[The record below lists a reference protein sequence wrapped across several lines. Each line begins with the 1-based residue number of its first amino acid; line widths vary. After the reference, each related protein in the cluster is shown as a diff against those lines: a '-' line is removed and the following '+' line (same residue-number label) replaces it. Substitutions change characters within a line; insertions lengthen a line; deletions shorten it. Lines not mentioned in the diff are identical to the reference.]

1 MVSKTDLL
9 IGILIVI
16 TGIVMHEF
24 APTSFGGG
32 GFLLAR
38 FGMQAGHYIGAAL
51 GVLFGIVGL
60 ALYKK
65 VNKVTLGV
73 SALSILLGGLFLAL
87 MGMGMGIMQPG
98 MVSVAG
104 VTLLV
109 GIIGIIGSIAL
120 KTKKPT

>member
-9 IGILIVI
+9 IGILVTF

-24 APTSFGGG
+24 APTSVGGG

-38 FGMQAGHYIGAAL
+38 FGMQAGHYTGAAL

-65 VNKVTLGV
+65 VNKITLGV
-73 SALSILLGGLFLAL
+73 SVLSILLGCLFLAFL
-87 MGMGMGIMQPG
+87 RMSMEVMESG
-98 MVSVAG
+98 MVAVAG
-104 VTLLV
+104 VTVLV
-109 GIIGIIGSIAL
+109 GIMGIIGSVVL
-120 KTKKPT
+120 KTKK

>member
-9 IGILIVI
+9 IGILVAI

-24 APTSFGGG
+24 APTSVGGG

-38 FGMQAGHYIGAAL
+38 FGMQAGHYTGAAL

-65 VNKVTLGV
+65 VNKITLGV
-73 SALSILLGGLFLAL
+73 SVLSILLGCLFLAL
-87 MGMGMGIMQPG
+87 LRMSMEVMESG
-98 MVSVAG
+98 MVAVAG
-104 VTLLV
+104 VTVLV
-109 GIIGIIGSIAL
+109 GIMGIIGSVVL
-120 KTKKPT
+120 KTKK